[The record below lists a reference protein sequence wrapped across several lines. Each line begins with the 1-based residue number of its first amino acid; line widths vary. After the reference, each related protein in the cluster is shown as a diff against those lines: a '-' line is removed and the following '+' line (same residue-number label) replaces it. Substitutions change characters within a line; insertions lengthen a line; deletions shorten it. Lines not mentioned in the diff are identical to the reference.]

1 MKALRYLLMV
11 ITVAIVSVTVQAQS
25 TVQFKTSEN
34 KVAFDYQ
41 VGKTH
46 FDFYST
52 SSMMGSGSNLPLAA
66 RNGLTIGANT
76 PDDNATAGVITR
88 GPRRAKAD
96 DDPFSGEG
104 TAGDVDNPQ
113 EPGTPIGE
121 GMWVMLLLAVWY
133 AGWMML
139 RRRGVMA
146 DGESRSIP
154 CAQS

>member
-1 MKALRYLLMV
+1 MV

-88 GPRRAKAD
+88 GPRRAKAEDDLFD
-96 DDPFSGEG
+96 DDDIDDTGK
-104 TAGDVDNPQ
+104 PQ

-121 GMWVMLLLAVWY
+121 GMWVMLLMAAMY

-146 DGESRSIP
+146 AELN
-154 CAQS
+154 